1 MLFLHSFS
9 PICSQT
15 FEDIV
20 QRCSVEPTEG
30 NVQQW
35 VAEIAAV
42 LNLKLRYSPLL
53 HQRLAD
59 RYKHYARCLKMKKG
73 EHGRAQYRSQ
83 RWTVPIED
91 ADVDSVLLQQQVTE
105 LTNKVSTLTRELSDS
120 VASLR
125 RSRMESDQPSGVF
138 RLVLMCVRMC
148 VCVRVCVC
156 ACPNPNQHFTCMCLR
171 IPVRLCSPAL

>member
-20 QRCSVEPTEG
+20 QRCGVESTEG

-59 RYKHYARCLKMKKG
+59 RYKHYARCLKIKKEDME
-73 EHGRAQYRSQ
+73 EHSISARHGLSPLKMLMWILSSFSSAR
-83 RWTVPIED
+83 
-91 ADVDSVLLQQQVTE
+91 VTE
-105 LTNKVSTLTRELSDS
+105 LTNS
-120 VASLR
+120 VHFDEGA
-125 RSRMESDQPSGVF
+125 F
-138 RLVLMCVRMC
+138 RQCGLIEKEQ
-148 VCVRVCVC
+148 
-156 ACPNPNQHFTCMCLR
+156 NG
-171 IPVRLCSPAL
+171 I

>member
-20 QRCSVEPTEG
+20 QRCGVESTEG

-59 RYKHYARCLKMKKG
+59 RYKHYARCLQMKKG
-73 EHGRAQYRSQ
+73 GHGRAQYLSQ
-83 RWTVPIED
+83 TWTVPIED
-91 ADVDSVLLQQQVTE
+91 ADVDSLLLQQ
-105 LTNKVSTLTRELSDS
+105 RASDRAHKQS
-120 VASLR
+120 VHFDEGA
-125 RSRMESDQPSGVF
+125 F
-138 RLVLMCVRMC
+138 RQCGLIEKEQ
-148 VCVRVCVC
+148 
-156 ACPNPNQHFTCMCLR
+156 NG
-171 IPVRLCSPAL
+171 I